1 MYNTLHVF
9 GDSFSAGVGVDINQ
23 GVPVPVPKGYR
34 KYTNTAFYN
43 NVPCN
48 HIVNHAVPGISN
60 EFILLSLTKA
70 INDIKKGDVVVLGL
84 TEWARVTVPLKGNKK
99 RSINL
104 NLTGGFFLEHLQ
116 SKRLDYVEYL
126 KKATDLTDEEVNAAF
141 KFYELLTFPKHRS
154 ELKADYY
161 IDSVSHF
168 GRYLES
174 KGVKFIMWDYTV
186 WAKFETLV
194 EWSKGVYSDG
204 HWSPNGHMG
213 FLGYLLW
220 GLDNNITY
228 LNASDYKLNKSKVYK
243 YKYINPPNSDIII

>member
-84 TEWARVTVPLKGNKK
+84 TEWARVTVPLKENKK
-99 RSINL
+99 RNLNL
-104 NLTGGFFLEHLQ
+104 NLTGGFLLEHIQL
-116 SKRLDYVEYL
+116 KRLDYVEYL
-126 KKATDLTDEEVNAAF
+126 KKQTDLTDEEVNVAF
-141 KFYELLTFPKHRS
+141 KFYELLTFPEHRS
-154 ELKADYY
+154 KLKADYY

-186 WAKFETLV
+186 WTKFETLV

-220 GLDNNITY
+220 GLENNVTH
-228 LNASDYKLNKSKVYK
+228 LNEQNYKTNYSKIPK
-243 YKYINPPNSDIII
+243 YEYINPPMKDIVI